1 MKTILVCYEERP
13 VAAHVLERAAML
25 AKALG
30 AKVIVTS
37 VAPVLGLAPRGI
49 GPYDP
54 VDPPARH
61 EQEVDDAK
69 ARLVEL
75 GVPEVETVVGVG
87 EPARAIVDL
96 ADERQV
102 DLIVL
107 GAHDGGLF
115 SRLFEGSIGD
125 TVVHKAHTDVLVVH

>member
-1 MKTILVCYEERP
+1 MKTIIVCYEERP
-13 VAAHVLERAAML
+13 VATRVLERAAMF

-37 VAPVLGLAPRGI
+37 VAPGVHGRSL

-54 VDPPARH
+54 ADPPERH
-61 EQEVDDAK
+61 EAEVEDAA
-69 ARLVEL
+69 ARLAEL
-75 GVPEVETVVGVG
+75 GVTGVETVTGAG
-87 EPARAIVDL
+87 DPAHAIVHL
-96 ADERQV
+96 ADERRA

-115 SRLFEGSIGD
+115 SRLFEGSLGD

>member
-13 VAAHVLERAAML
+13 VAARVLERAAML
-25 AKALG
+25 AKAVG

-37 VAPVLGLAPRGI
+37 VAPVLGFAARGV

-61 EQEVDDAK
+61 EHEVDDAK

-75 GVPEVETVVGVG
+75 GVPEVETVAGVG
-87 EPARAIVDL
+87 DPAHAIVDL
-96 ADERQV
+96 ADERKV

>member
-13 VAAHVLERAAML
+13 VAERVLERAAEL
-25 AKALG
+25 AKAFA
-30 AKVIVTS
+30 AKVIVVS
-37 VAPVLGLAPRGI
+37 VAPTLHGRG
-49 GPYDP
+49 GPIDP
-54 VDPPARH
+54 IDSPGRH
-61 EQEVDDAK
+61 EAEVDEATAQLGD
-69 ARLVEL
+69 L
-75 GVPEVETVVGVG
+75 GVTGVETVTGIG
-87 EPARAIVDL
+87 DPARAIVDL

-125 TVVHKAHTDVLVVH
+125 AVVHKAHTDVLVVH

>member
-30 AKVIVTS
+30 AKVIITS
-37 VAPVLGLAPRGI
+37 VAPVVHGRSI

-54 VDPPARH
+54 ADPPERH
-61 EQEVDDAK
+61 EAEVDDAA
-69 ARLVEL
+69 ARLTEL
-75 GVPEVETVVGVG
+75 GVTGVETVIGAG
-87 EPARAIVDL
+87 DPAHAIVDL
-96 ADERQV
+96 ADERKV

-115 SRLFEGSIGD
+115 SRLFEGAIGD
-125 TVVHKAHTDVLVVH
+125 TVVHKAHADVLVVH

>member
-13 VAAHVLERAAML
+13 VAARVLERAAMF
-25 AKALG
+25 ARALG

-37 VAPVLGLAPRGI
+37 VAPVIHGRGV

-54 VDPPARH
+54 ADPLERH
-61 EQEVDDAK
+61 EAEVEDAV
-69 ARLVEL
+69 ARLSEL
-75 GVPEVETVVGVG
+75 GVTGVETVTGAG
-87 EPARAIVDL
+87 DPAHAIVHL

-107 GAHDGGLF
+107 GAHDGGLI

-125 TVVHKAHTDVLVVH
+125 AVAHKAHTDVLIVH

>member
-13 VAAHVLERAAML
+13 VAARVLERAAL
-25 AKALG
+25 FAKALG

-37 VAPVLGLAPRGI
+37 VAPAVYGRG
-49 GPYDP
+49 GPIDV

-61 EQEVDDAK
+61 EVEVEDAA
-69 ARLVEL
+69 ARLGEL
-75 GVPEVETVVGVG
+75 GVAGVETVAGFG
-87 EPARAIVDL
+87 DPARTIVDL
-96 ADERQV
+96 ADERRV